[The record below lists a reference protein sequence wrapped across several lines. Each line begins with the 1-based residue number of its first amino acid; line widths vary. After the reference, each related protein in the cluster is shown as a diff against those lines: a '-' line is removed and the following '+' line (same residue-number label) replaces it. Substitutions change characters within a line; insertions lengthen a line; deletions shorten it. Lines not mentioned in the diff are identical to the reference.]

1 MDRRAAI
8 IVSLP
13 GYFDPWSSSFD
24 YDSEFEGIV
33 RDYVVQAARPV
44 EDTDAIRS
52 AVATFYHVGPMAQS
66 HPMWMITM
74 LRDAVSLLSDIGGLI
89 TLAQLARVAVRA
101 IRQWSDDARRR
112 LPPNPNEMYATYHDQ
127 RFIMLS
133 EPLVVGLCVEHF
145 AANYRWSGRAIKIDR
160 AFRSAFPGFSSAE
173 HPGGDGH
180 YAVRIWTGRASYLYL
195 VNCYGEP
202 VEHLLFRGQDMEQLV
217 LPSCLDE
224 APSREDDGVAGVR
237 STVARV

>member
-145 AANYRWSGRAIKIDR
+145 AAN
-160 AFRSAFPGFSSAE
+160 
-173 HPGGDGH
+173 
-180 YAVRIWTGRASYLYL
+180 
-195 VNCYGEP
+195 
-202 VEHLLFRGQDMEQLV
+202 
-217 LPSCLDE
+217 
-224 APSREDDGVAGVR
+224 
-237 STVARV
+237 